1 MTETKLYYLHR
12 FNGQNYQ
19 LWKYR
24 MEIYIV
30 KNKLK
35 IYIHGSIFK
44 FESKAENAASQ
55 IQKDTQ
61 AQKFLMV
68 LNQINSDIYSDSSI
82 AAQM

>member
-19 LWKYR
+19 LWKCR

-35 IYIHGSIFK
+35 IYIHGSIFQ
-44 FESKAENAASQ
+44 FESKAENAAS
-55 IQKDTQ
+55 
-61 AQKFLMV
+61 
-68 LNQINSDIYSDSSI
+68 
-82 AAQM
+82 